1 MEPRTGKMQV
11 SLTPDD
17 CERLDWAALG
27 AGVTASTLGARIIAD
42 NVRDAD
48 EIRQAQEP
56 RDQAERGD
64 RPCVKN
70 LTPKNRPTTNVELS
84 ASRARGGELSIAS
97 TGALFNAAVNTA
109 DGRVGAGTQAMA
121 NAVEGDNPMGK
132 KVTIREWVEGRD
144 KAMTAEFKTH
154 KAETKLDVAKLA
166 KEFSKEL
173 REELQEARRERQA
186 DRATALHRQLWTWG
200 MIIFTLVSLAGLIT
214 A

>member
-1 MEPRTGKMQV
+1 
-11 SLTPDD
+11 
-17 CERLDWAALG
+17 
-27 AGVTASTLGARIIAD
+27 
-42 NVRDAD
+42 
-48 EIRQAQEP
+48 
-56 RDQAERGD
+56 
-64 RPCVKN
+64 VKN
-70 LTPKNRPTTNVELS
+70 LTPKSRPTTSVELS

-154 KAETKLDVAKLA
+154 KAETKLDVANLA
-166 KEFSKEL
+166 KEFGKEM
-173 REELQEARRERQA
+173 RDEIRAAHDEAKRERDA